1 MTGTTVTMLRRA
13 VSGSGKGGSPRAV
26 LVVMCVGYFLV
37 LLDVTIVNVA
47 LPRIGSGL
55 GADVSG
61 LQWVVDGY
69 ALALATLM
77 LTAGTVG
84 DLHGHKRIVLAG
96 LIVFGAGSLGCG
108 LAPSIAVLVAARVV
122 QGVGAAMLLPGTL
135 AIISHAFP
143 DEASQA
149 RAIGVWAGIG
159 SLALPAGPLLG
170 GALVVGF
177 GWRAIF
183 LLNVPI
189 VLAAFGWAG
198 AVVRESRSARDRGLD
213 LPGVLA
219 ASLLL
224 PALTYAFIRGG
235 RPGGGGAPVVA
246 AGLVAVAALA
256 ALVLAERRRGEQ
268 AMLPPALFRQ
278 AGFDVANAAAGV
290 MNLCTLGTLF
300 VLTLFLQSLQHR
312 SALMAGLSLVPLF
325 APLAVLAPFGGRLT
339 SRIGARLP
347 AAAGLLTAGG
357 GLALLARVG
366 PSSGYGAMLPAFL
379 LWGVGLGL
387 LTPAVVAAAI
397 AAVPAERSGL
407 ASATN
412 NTARQA
418 GGAVGIAVAGA
429 VAGRPGGARFVHGF
443 HAVALGSA
451 FLYLATAV
459 LTLAVLPGVLLPR
472 AEGDPSAGREERATR

>member
-1 MTGTTVTMLRRA
+1 MAGTAVTMLRRA
-13 VSGSGKGGSPRAV
+13 VPGAAGKGGSPRAV

-69 ALALATLM
+69 ALALASLM

-84 DLHGHKRIVLAG
+84 DLHGHKRIVLSG
-96 LIVFGAGSLGCG
+96 LIVFGVGSLACG
-108 LAPSIAVLVAARVV
+108 LAPGVVVLVVARVV
-122 QGVGAAMLLPGTL
+122 QGVGAALLLPGTL

-143 DEASQA
+143 DEAAQA
-149 RAIGVWAGIG
+149 KAIGVWAGIG

-170 GALVVGF
+170 GALVDGF

-189 VLAAFGWAG
+189 VLVALAWAG
-198 AVVRESRSARDRGLD
+198 TIVQESRTPQARGLD
-213 LPGVLA
+213 LPGVLLGG
-219 ASLLL
+219 LLL
-224 PALTYAFIRGG
+224 LATTYAFVQGG
-235 RPGGGGAPVVA
+235 RSGAGAPAVLAAVMVA
-246 AGLVAVAALA
+246 AVSLVALIV
-256 ALVLAERRRGEQ
+256 AERRRGDE
-268 AMLPPALFRQ
+268 AMLPLGLFRR
-278 AGFDVANAAAGV
+278 ASFAVANTVAGT

-300 VLTLFLQSLQHR
+300 VLMLFLQSFQHR
-312 SALMAGLSLVPLF
+312 APLEAGLAIVPLF
-325 APLAVLAPFGGRLT
+325 APLAVIAPFGGRLT
-339 SRIGARLP
+339 SRLGARLP
-347 AAAGLLTAGG
+347 TTVGLMIAAAGL
-357 GLALLARVG
+357 ALLIRAT
-366 PSSGYGAMLPAFL
+366 PSGGYGTLLPAFL
-379 LWGVGLGL
+379 LWGIGLGL

-407 ASATN
+407 ASAIN

-429 VAGRPGGARFVHGF
+429 IAGQPGHGSRFLYGF
-443 HAVALGSA
+443 HVVAVGSA
-451 FLYLATAV
+451 VLYLAAGLLA
-459 LTLAVLPGVLLPR
+459 LTLLPGALFQTAR
-472 AEGDPSAGREERATR
+472 DSPSAAGPP